1 MENLPIHYTPY
12 SLACS
17 SLITRICH
25 FVVTVSRYKQPAVRV
40 GFVMDKMT
48 LGQASLR
55 QLRFLA
61 VSTDWG
67 RDGLRHLP

>member
-17 SLITRICH
+17 SLITRSCR
-25 FVVTVSRYKQPAVRV
+25 FFVTVSGYQQPAVLV

-48 LGQASLR
+48 LGQVSPR
-55 QLRFLA
+55 QLHFFV

-67 RDGLRHLP
+67 RDGL